1 MSKELY
7 NYDNINF
14 NHKGLPKADNSNS
27 EVDDDI
33 ISNNITSVSTET
45 LFQTFNVPTMRNV
58 DISDSNVTID
68 KDAVICKVCGRKLK
82 DHHSR
87 ALGMGP
93 MCYKQFKAS
102 RNKMFN
108 LLIKREVNHG

>member
-1 MSKELY
+1 MNKELY
-7 NYDNINF
+7 NYDNIDF
-14 NHKGLPKADNSNS
+14 NHRGLPEADNSNL
-27 EVDDDI
+27 EA
-33 ISNNITSVSTET
+33 NNITSVSTET
-45 LFQTFNVPTMRNV
+45 LKSLSVHTIQTVNT
-58 DISDSNVTID
+58 SDNIVTID
-68 KDAVICKVCGRKLK
+68 KDAVICKVCGRRLK

-108 LLIKREVNHG
+108 LLLRKEINHG